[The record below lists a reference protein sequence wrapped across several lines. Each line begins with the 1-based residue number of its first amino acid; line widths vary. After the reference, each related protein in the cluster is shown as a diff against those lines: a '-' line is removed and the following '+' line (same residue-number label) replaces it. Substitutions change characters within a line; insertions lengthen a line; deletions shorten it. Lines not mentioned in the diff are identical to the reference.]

1 MNNSDINKA
10 KLMGGKRKN
19 GHKMDCE
26 CHICQNMKN
35 KADRGGYKEEEEK
48 KIESKMG
55 GPKKKNG
62 HKKDCKC
69 PICKNM
75 SKARG
80 KKSSDTDSDSDSSSS
95 SDEEEMDK
103 PVIKNKK
110 RNGHKKD
117 CKCPICKN
125 MSNARGKKSSD
136 SDSDSD
142 SESSSSDEEE
152 MDNFDKRGNIKNNSN
167 KGKKSNGHKANCK
180 CPICKN
186 MSKSNS
192 KNGATRKKNNKK
204 THKTRK
210 NRKM

>member
-80 KKSSDTDSDSDSSSS
+80 KKSSD
-95 SDEEEMDK
+95 
-103 PVIKNKK
+103 N
-110 RNGHKKD
+110 
-117 CKCPICKN
+117 
-125 MSNARGKKSSD
+125 
-136 SDSDSD
+136 DSD